1 MLPLIRLA
9 AGTLMGS
16 GGAAKR
22 VANKLIVSSRLNK
35 VARNPAIKSIAKA
48 SGAERV
54 PLLNKAADYVSKVGL
69 PAGGKGGDDEKQS
82 SHNNRDKARND
93 AHANMAR
100 QDQAEADAE
109 TGGSGDS
116 YLRVIAGDT
125 TAIREMLGSQQQGEE
140 EDSLMGKILKGIL
153 SLGTLIPSA
162 VVRLGLSIG
171 NWISKL
177 LTKIP
182 GLPQLIAAIRGIF
195 TGGASRA
202 ASTALN
208 TAAGWGR
215 RAMEVITGGGGT
227 TARVATG
234 TALTAASGAAIANDS
249 TSPSRLPV
257 TSSSPSASPIS
268 VPQSPSTAQPAP
280 PRPAATPSTVQ
291 PAPPRPAATPPVR
304 SASGRKGSFQGFGD
318 DVDGYIK
325 EASEKYG
332 MDEGVLRGFVKMEG
346 GWTGKASPTGAL
358 GTGQFTRSTWNSLA
372 QTPEGRELGM
382 GNVTAEM
389 LEAAKAGRPMAND
402 PRADKRMNTLATA
415 LLAKQNSRQF
425 LGKDVSQASGEE
437 LYMLHN
443 IGPKYTQ
450 EAMRG
455 QLSAKGR
462 QALDV
467 NGGRGMTGEQFMK
480 FQQGR
485 FNEQYAIANAG
496 RITGKPAPIRSVA
509 SSPTEMVRDSAKQK
523 HQSAQAPII
532 VQSPPVAQGGGR
544 QSSPPPARTAAG
556 GTPVI
561 ARNPD
566 SPVRS
571 FVQALIRTT

>member
-202 ASTALN
+202 ASTAAA
-208 TAAGWGR
+208 TAADRVR
-215 RAMEVITGGGGT
+215 RATGAITGGGGT

-234 TALTAASGAAIANDS
+234 TALTAASGAAIAKEYNDS

-268 VPQSPSTAQPAP
+268 VPQS
-280 PRPAATPSTVQ
+280 PSTVQ

-332 MDEGVLRGFVKMEG
+332 MDEGVLRGFVKMEN

-532 VQSPPVAQGGGR
+532 VQSPPVAQGGGG